1 MTAVGEAAPAAARVV
16 RRWPRSPIVLV
27 PVLIALLVLSAVTA
41 VTIGSADLSLGTVV
55 RAVVARD
62 DVPLLTE
69 HIVWQLRLPRVA
81 GAALVGAG
89 LALSGAV
96 VQTLTRNALADPYL
110 LGISGGASVGA
121 VLVIVLGVGVS
132 ALGGQFAVSVA
143 AFAGAMVALV
153 LVLALAT
160 GRSGALPPARTVLAG
175 VAVGQLA
182 GAVTSFLVLASG
194 DSDAARRVL
203 RWTFGSLAGAR
214 WDAVALA
221 AVAVGVLGAVV
232 LLGSRALDAFAF
244 GDRAAASL
252 GVPVESIRW
261 LLYGTVALL
270 TASLV
275 ALAGAIGFVGL
286 VVPHAV
292 RLVLGPLHRRLLPV
306 AALVGAV
313 FLVWADTLARTLLG
327 DTEVPIGVLTAA
339 VGVPLFVVLLRRER
353 STA

>member
-1 MTAVGEAAPAAARVV
+1 MTARPT
-16 RRWPRSPIVLV
+16 LV
-27 PVLIALLVLSAVTA
+27 AVPALLVALAASVVAAVA
-41 VTIGSADLSLGTVV
+41 IGSADLSPATVV
-55 RAVVARD
+55 RAVLARD

-69 HIVWQLRLPRVA
+69 HIVWQLRLPRIV

-89 LALSGAV
+89 LALAGAV

-121 VLVIVLGVGVS
+121 VLVIVLGVGV
-132 ALGGQFAVSVA
+132 AGFGGQLAVSLA
-143 AFAGAMVALV
+143 AFGGALLALV

-160 GRSGALPPARTVLAG
+160 GRGGALPPARTVLAG

-182 GAVTSFLVLASG
+182 GAVTSFVVLSSG

-214 WDAVALA
+214 WDGVAVA
-221 AVAVGVLGAVV
+221 AVAVGVLGGVV

-244 GDRAAASL
+244 GDRSAASL
-252 GVPVESIRW
+252 GVPVEGIRW
-261 LLYGTVALL
+261 LLYGAVALL
-270 TASLV
+270 TAALV

-327 DTEVPIGVLTAA
+327 DTEVPVGVLTAF

-353 STA
+353 SRA

>member
-1 MTAVGEAAPAAARVV
+1 
-16 RRWPRSPIVLV
+16 
-27 PVLIALLVLSAVTA
+27 
-41 VTIGSADLSLGTVV
+41 
-55 RAVVARD
+55 
-62 DVPLLTE
+62 
-69 HIVWQLRLPRVA
+69 
-81 GAALVGAG
+81 
-89 LALSGAV
+89 
-96 VQTLTRNALADPYL
+96 
-110 LGISGGASVGA
+110 
-121 VLVIVLGVGVS
+121 
-132 ALGGQFAVSVA
+132 
-143 AFAGAMVALV
+143 
-153 LVLALAT
+153 
-160 GRSGALPPARTVLAG
+160 VLAG

-203 RWTFGSLAGAR
+203 RWTLGSLAGAR

-232 LLGSRALDAFAF
+232 LLGARALDAFAF

-252 GVPVESIRW
+252 GVPVESVRW

-306 AALVGAV
+306 AALVGAI

-327 DTEVPIGVLTAA
+327 ATEVPIGVLTAV

>member
-1 MTAVGEAAPAAARVV
+1 MTALSQATSTV
-16 RRWPRSPIVLV
+16 RLPRSPVLLV
-27 PVLIALLVLSAVTA
+27 PALIALLVLSAVVA
-41 VTIGSADLSLGTVV
+41 VTIGSADLPLGTVV
-55 RAVVARD
+55 RAVFARD

-69 HIVWQLRLPRVA
+69 HIVWQLRLPRIA

-121 VLVIVLGVGVS
+121 VLVIVLGVGVTS
-132 ALGGQFAVSVA
+132 LGGQLAVSLA
-143 AFAGAMVALV
+143 AFAGAVLALV

-160 GRSGALPPARTVLAG
+160 GRSGALPPGRTVLAG

-182 GAVTSFLVLASG
+182 YAVTSFVVLSSG

-203 RWTFGSLAGAR
+203 RWTVGSLAGTR
-214 WDAVALA
+214 WDAVAVAA
-221 AVAVGVLGAVV
+221 AVVGVLGAVV
-232 LLGSRALDAFAF
+232 LAGSRALDAFAF
-244 GDRAAASL
+244 GDRAASSL
-252 GVPVESIRW
+252 GVPVEVTRW
-261 LLYGTVALL
+261 VLYGTVALL
-270 TASLV
+270 TGAMV
-275 ALAGAIGFVGL
+275 ALAGSIGFVGL

-313 FLVWADTLARTLLG
+313 FLLWADTLARTLLG
-327 DTEVPIGVLTAA
+327 DTEVPIGVLTAF
-339 VGVPLFVVLLRRER
+339 VGVPLFLVLLRRER
-353 STA
+353 SRS